1 MPFGKATWGAGPGPS
16 ETNVELRESLL
27 AILKDVS
34 PNEDNYFISNLEV
47 APPALQQLHE
57 WNLFYEARATSAA
70 GNIEGAATT
79 YADLPLETRSNNRT
93 VILDAPIRLSRT
105 RASIANV
112 TGEDAL
118 GKEKERA
125 LRRLKSKMEWATIN
139 GQAASGL
146 SGVASGMAGI
156 DQMISTNVT
165 ARSSGASFTE
175 TELNDI
181 IQESWDAVGGEYVMD
196 LLAAPAIIK
205 RRISGFGTN
214 LTRNVEAPDKRLTQE
229 VRVYDS
235 EIGQTIMILAHK
247 DVRSAAG
254 TLTVLGLRE
263 ELFAHSFLVN
273 SGEPHWEDRAK
284 DGDRENGVYITEF
297 TSVSFDQRASVK
309 RTGYATTR

>member
-1 MPFGKATWGAGPGPS
+1 MPFGKATWNGSGIPPS
-16 ETNVELRESLL
+16 DELRESLL
-27 AILKDVS
+27 SILKDVS

-47 APPALQQLHE
+47 APPALQQIHE
-57 WNLFYEARATSAA
+57 WNLYYDSRPTSVT
-70 GNIEGAATT
+70 GSVEGAATS
-79 YADLPLETRSNNRT
+79 YADLTLETRSNNRT
-93 VILDAPIRLSRT
+93 IIIDEPVRLSRT

-112 TGEDAL
+112 TGEDAM

-125 LRRLKSKMEWATIN
+125 LRRLKASMEWATVN
-139 GQAASGL
+139 GDYASGA
-146 SGVASGMAGI
+146 SGTASGMAGI

-165 ARSSGASFTE
+165 ARASGTSFTE

-196 LLAAPAIIK
+196 LLAAPAVIK

-214 LTRNVEAPDKRLTQE
+214 LTRNIETSEKRLSQE

-235 EIGQTIMILAHK
+235 EIGQTVMIIAHK
-247 DVRSAAG
+247 DVRSSAG

-263 ELFAHSFLVN
+263 ELFAHSFLIN
-273 SGEPHWEDRAK
+273 SGEPHWEDRSV

-297 TSVSFDQRASVK
+297 TTVSFDERASVK